1 MRLLRGVLISRT
13 LRRAQAALAAATLL
27 ACLITA
33 AFAVQGVAPI
43 DVVYPAPQPP
53 ERIRPII
60 LERTRYVSTNDIARI
75 FDATKYW
82 RPELRKLSLRLGDH
96 TIRFTIDVP
105 IVLIDEVAQNLIDA
119 PRMVQGAVYVPES
132 VLRGLMDW
140 GFVTNATWDEPAR
153 AIRFRSPV
161 HTVRQA
167 QLWVRGRVTEV
178 SATLLKTL
186 SPRLL
191 YATPSELRLLFEG
204 GTLDSARVLSGGT
217 VESGTIQETTD
228 GVEIRLV
235 LTPGAQG
242 YSLSVS
248 SNRLKLAVTDDYDL
262 VQQGIFT
269 KLEPIA
275 LGGSDGRL
283 RTIVIDPGHGGK
295 DLGAA
300 LPGGAA
306 EKEQALDLARALR
319 ASLQDMVGARV
330 ILTRDADA
338 DVSVSRR
345 SEIANESGAELF
357 LSIHFD
363 ADGLLRQGG
372 FRVYV
377 LSPTTPAGASEHLPL
392 TLGGE
397 SGAEMHPWESAQ
409 VQSTGASMALGQ
421 AIADA
426 LARNFPQ
433 TKVVFLTGRVSV
445 LEPVAAPAVL
455 LECAPA
461 PRGAEAM
468 SLQGYTI
475 REIAKIVTQ
484 SIREMARGGRA

>member
-1 MRLLRGVLISRT
+1 MKLFRGAGVRRVALLTAGL
-13 LRRAQAALAAATLL
+13 LAAG
-27 ACLITA
+27 ITA
-33 AFAVQGVAPI
+33 AFAVQGAPPI
-43 DVVYPAPQPP
+43 DVLYPDPQPP
-53 ERIRPII
+53 ERIRPIA
-60 LERTRYVSTNDIARI
+60 LEGTRYVSTNDIARI
-75 FDATKYW
+75 FSATKYW

-96 TIRFTIDVP
+96 TIRFTVDAP
-105 IVLIDEVAQNLIDA
+105 IVLIDEVAQNLIDS
-119 PRMVQGAVYVPES
+119 PRLVQGAVYVPES

-140 GFVTNATWDEPAR
+140 GFVPNATWDEPLR

-186 SPRLL
+186 SPRLI

-204 GTLDSARVLSGGT
+204 GTLDSARVFSGGT
-217 VESGTIQETTD
+217 VQSGTIRETTD

-248 SNRLKLAVTDDYDL
+248 SNRLKLAVTDDNDL
-262 VQQGIFT
+262 VQQGIFS

-275 LGGSDGRL
+275 LGGADGKL

-300 LPGGAA
+300 LPGGGADKDA
-306 EKEQALDLARALR
+306 ALDLARALR
-319 ASLQDMVGARV
+319 AALQGMVGARV
-330 ILTRDADA
+330 LLTRDSDA
-338 DVSVSRR
+338 DLSVSRR
-345 SEIANESGAELF
+345 SEIANESGGELF

-363 ADGLLRQGG
+363 AEGLIREGG
-372 FRVYV
+372 FRIYA
-377 LSPTTPAGASEHLPL
+377 LSATPAAGAADRLPL

-397 SGAEMHPWESAQ
+397 SGAEMRPWESAQ
-409 VQSTGASMALGQ
+409 VQSAGTSIALGQ
-421 AIADA
+421 TIADA
-426 LARNFPQ
+426 LARNYPQ
-433 TKVVFLTGRVSV
+433 TKVSFRTGRISV

-455 LECAPA
+455 LECGPT
-461 PRGAEAM
+461 PRGPQAM

-475 REIAKIVTQ
+475 REIAKIVAQ
-484 SIREMARGGRA
+484 SIQEMARGGRA